1 MTINWTVVTIA
12 GALLVQGA
20 AVVWAVSAM
29 VLDIRY
35 NRMDI
40 SEMRMDASRLGDEI
54 HENDIMIA
62 RIDANVTAIKDAL
75 NVVTFNHSSRD

>member
-40 SEMRMDASRLGDEI
+40 SEMRMDSSRLGDEI
-54 HENDIMIA
+54 HENDVMIA

-75 NVVTFNHSSRD
+75 NVVTFNHSSKD

>member
-1 MTINWTVVTIA
+1 MNINWTVVTIA

-62 RIDANVTAIKDAL
+62 RIDANVTAIKEAL
-75 NVVTFNHSSRD
+75 NVVTSNHTRK